1 MLRGWRDEDAE
12 LCRQVV
18 QTTADAVDPWI
29 LLRRCSLDM
38 LSNYLRS
45 DYHGCCVAAKD
56 GKQLA
61 QTAGDQ
67 YFFIIFNTMFAFA
80 LLHLGQWR
88 ELEQT
93 VSAALMMS
101 EKNANRQ
108 GSVLCRLTLGWLYAE
123 ALDFESAKKCCDEV
137 LNPTV
142 EANPFA
148 YFIGRNLLAKACVGL
163 RNYPGALAQFQ
174 EIQCRVDEA
183 DGVGMDSTI
192 YPHFYSNFCQYW
204 LEIGDLARAREEA
217 TRLYEISVLPP
228 ERTYLALSHRLLAK
242 IAMAEEKVE
251 EAREHMLRAVSIAER
266 ADLPLAAWRVHATA
280 ADFYERAGELAE
292 AMDSRRLSRQ
302 VIERLAES
310 LAQDEPLRATLLANY
325 AAEAL
330 R

>member
-1 MLRGWRDEDAE
+1 MRTFAAKWCKQRLMLWTPG
-12 LCRQVV
+12 
-18 QTTADAVDPWI
+18 I

-38 LSNYLRS
+38 LTNYLRS

-192 YPHFYSNFCQYW
+192 YLTFIPTFVSTGSRLGIWPEPAKKRRGSTRFRYCRQNGLISRFR
-204 LEIGDLARAREEA
+204 IGCW
-217 TRLYEISVLPP
+217 P
-228 ERTYLALSHRLLAK
+228 RLLWPK
-242 IAMAEEKVE
+242 
-251 EAREHMLRAVSIAER
+251 
-266 ADLPLAAWRVHATA
+266 
-280 ADFYERAGELAE
+280 
-292 AMDSRRLSRQ
+292 RRLRKP
-302 VIERLAES
+302 ES
-310 LAQDEPLRATLLANY
+310 TYCELFR
-325 AAEAL
+325 
-330 R
+330 

>member
-1 MLRGWRDEDAE
+1 VRGSSANINLMLRGWCDEDAE

-38 LSNYLRS
+38 LTNYLRS

-108 GSVLCRLTLGWLYAE
+108 GSVLCRLTLGWLY
-123 ALDFESAKKCCDEV
+123 
-137 LNPTV
+137 
-142 EANPFA
+142 
-148 YFIGRNLLAKACVGL
+148 
-163 RNYPGALAQFQ
+163 
-174 EIQCRVDEA
+174 
-183 DGVGMDSTI
+183 
-192 YPHFYSNFCQYW
+192 
-204 LEIGDLARAREEA
+204 
-217 TRLYEISVLPP
+217 
-228 ERTYLALSHRLLAK
+228 
-242 IAMAEEKVE
+242 
-251 EAREHMLRAVSIAER
+251 
-266 ADLPLAAWRVHATA
+266 
-280 ADFYERAGELAE
+280 
-292 AMDSRRLSRQ
+292 
-302 VIERLAES
+302 
-310 LAQDEPLRATLLANY
+310 
-325 AAEAL
+325 
-330 R
+330 